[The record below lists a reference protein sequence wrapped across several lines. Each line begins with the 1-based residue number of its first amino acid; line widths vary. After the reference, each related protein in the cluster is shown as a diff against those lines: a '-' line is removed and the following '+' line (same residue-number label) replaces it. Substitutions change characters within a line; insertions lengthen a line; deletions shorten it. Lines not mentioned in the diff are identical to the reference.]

1 VVAPLLLAVTTVA
14 ALTGAV
20 LALLPAAVRRRPAGR
35 LGARAEDGA
44 DRTADRAASEPLA
57 P

>member
-1 VVAPLLLAVTTVA
+1 VAAPLLLALTTVA

-44 DRTADRAASEPLA
+44 VDRTASEPLA